1 MIKSL
6 YNFEGGEQLTMLT
19 VGWFVSYQY
28 FENLDKKHRNWA
40 DETYC
45 QRKTVIYNK
54 SRKFHNI
61 WLLKILCMPFIQVYP
76 TLNLTEEQIKCMA
89 KKILYKKLKENSVMA
104 TTPNIISYTQEPKQT
119 FHINEKID
127 KCGRSPAIRF
137 FSQMGY
143 DINHNNCNYASK
155 NTTTNL
161 YWANP
166 LTNRLKEDWYLI
178 LDDYKKRKLYL
189 FYIPCNTFKAIP
201 SYVLGDGIT
210 ELKLKGENYDFLDL
224 QINYGDPNFTDT
236 RSHVKF
242 NKFLVTS
249 TVY

>member
-40 DETYC
+40 DETFY
-45 QRKTVIYNK
+45 QRKIAIYNK

-61 WLLKILCMPFIQVYP
+61 WLLEILCMPFIQVYP
-76 TLNLTEEQIKCMA
+76 TLNLTEEQIKRMTKELLYKELGISTVSNY
-89 KKILYKKLKENSVMA
+89 KKIV
-104 TTPNIISYTQEPKQT
+104 
-119 FHINEKID
+119 
-127 KCGRSPAIRF
+127 KCHKNPAIRI

-143 DINHNNCNYASK
+143 DIKHNNCNYASK

-166 LTNRLKEDWYLI
+166 LTNRLKGDWYLI

-189 FYIPCNTFKAIP
+189 FYIPYNTFKAIP

-236 RSHVKF
+236 RSHIKF